1 MEVSYRTE
9 ASAKE
14 KKEEHKNHTS
24 MWNAVNPVIIL
35 LYLFERT
42 SSYIKLEQT
51 SEVYYFC
58 SMIIKKLQ
66 S

>member
-14 KKEEHKNHTS
+14 KKEEYKNHTS
-24 MWNAVNPVIIL
+24 MLNAVNPVIIL

-42 SSYIKLEQT
+42 SSSIKLEQT
-51 SEVYYFC
+51 SEV
-58 SMIIKKLQ
+58 
-66 S
+66 